1 MYHMHDKSAILHRTV
16 STLAYLYIATFVNI
30 LAGLHQIYPNYFEIV
45 IFRKHLLNMY
55 VTQKLSILKATLRM
69 SDRSYE

>member
-1 MYHMHDKSAILHRTV
+1 MTRQQY
-16 STLAYLYIATFVNI
+16 STEPFQRLAYLYIATFVNI
-30 LAGLHQIYPNYFEIV
+30 LADLPQIYPNYFEIV
-45 IFRKHLLNMY
+45 ILRKHLLNMY